1 MKTVAVLG
9 GGPAG
14 AVAAHNLA
22 SAGVR
27 TILLDEKL
35 AWEKPCGGGITFKA
49 YDRYPFLI
57 DNDTPKRF
65 VTETVVA
72 ADPSGSA
79 RMNLTHPLLIYSRY
93 DLNNMLLKRAAKAG
107 AEIEK
112 ARVTG
117 VERVGDRWRVTTRQ
131 PMGQTSRES
140 SIDADFCVV
149 AMGARNPFRDLGTE
163 WTPED
168 TSTALGYFVTADQP
182 HVDIQF
188 LPEFEGYIWVFPR
201 HGHLSVGIC
210 GKGEAATSAKAR
222 LHRYMDE
229 KGIPYKDQQFYGHM
243 LPSLEAPKWKSNR
256 MAGDRWIAVGDSA
269 GLVDPI
275 TGEGLYYAV
284 RSADLASQVIL
295 GDTLLERKAVSYQS
309 LLWRDFVEDL
319 AFGAT
324 LAKRLFAGQFLFRS
338 APARMVEYIRRSPRF
353 YDLMQDLF
361 AGTQGYLDLKQRF
374 LKTLNFTLRELLVNT
389 FVRRIVTG

>member
-1 MKTVAVLG
+1 VKTVAVLG

-22 SAGVR
+22 AAGLE
-27 TILLDEKL
+27 TIVLDEKL

-57 DNDTPKRF
+57 DNDTPKRY

-79 RMNLTHPLLIYSRY
+79 RMKLTHPLLIYSRY
-93 DLNNMLLKRAAKAG
+93 DLNNMLLHRAASAG

-117 VERVGDRWRVTTRQ
+117 VERIGDRWRVSTR
-131 PMGQTSRES
+131 TS
-140 SIDADFCVV
+140 SIDADFCIV

-210 GKGEAATSAKAR
+210 GKGETATSAKAR
-222 LHRYMDE
+222 LHRYMDD

-243 LPSLEAPKWKSNR
+243 LPSLEAPKWRSNR
-256 MAGDRWIAVGDSA
+256 ISGDRWIAVGDSA

-295 GDTLLERKAVSYQS
+295 GGAPVEKKTASYQS

-319 AFGAT
+319 AFGST
-324 LAKRLFAGQFLFRS
+324 LAKRLFLGSFLCRS

-374 LKTLNFTLRELLVNT
+374 LKTLNFTLRELLVNG
-389 FVRRIVTG
+389 FVRRIIAG